1 MKIGLFGFPQTGKTT
16 LFNTLTGASAAVGAT
31 GRPETH
37 VGVARVP
44 DERLDRL
51 SAMFRPKKTTHATI
65 EYIDPIG
72 VEKGEARKSD
82 SFLQELKQAE
92 ALAHVVRGFENDSVP
107 HSQGTI
113 DPRRDVE
120 TMETELILADHT
132 LAVRRAERLEQSIR
146 KSGREEDRRELELIR
161 RCIDALERETPLR
174 EIPFT
179 DEDSRRLRGF
189 AFLSAK
195 PLLIVLNAGEKDA
208 GRLESAL
215 AERGLTR
222 FAGKKEMAVCA
233 ASAQIEM
240 EIARLEPPDARAFM
254 DELGLGEPALDR
266 IIRSSYALLGLVSF
280 FTVGED
286 ECRAWTIRDG
296 TRALQAAGTIHSDI
310 ERGFIRA
317 EVVEW
322 KALLEAGSL
331 AAARERGKLGLEGK
345 DYRVRD
351 GDVVH
356 FRFNI

>member
-1 MKIGLFGFPQTGKTT
+1 M
-16 LFNTLTGASAAVGAT
+16 
-31 GRPETH
+31 
-37 VGVARVP
+37 
-44 DERLDRL
+44 
-51 SAMFRPKKTTHATI
+51 
-65 EYIDPIG
+65 
-72 VEKGEARKSD
+72 
-82 SFLQELKQAE
+82 
-92 ALAHVVRGFENDSVP
+92 RGFENDSVP

-286 ECRAWTIRDG
+286 ECRAWTIRGHDPLG
-296 TRALQAAGTIHSDI
+296 HRARLHPRGGRRVEGPSRSRLAGGGPRAGKARTRGEGLPGPRRRRRPLPLQHLRRKASNLPRCYQRLTASVMRLVWGNSFLGSSTIRNDKLLIPTPHRKWPARAGKIPP
-310 ERGFIRA
+310 RG
-317 EVVEW
+317 EE
-322 KALLEAGSL
+322 LS
-331 AAARERGKLGLEGK
+331 
-345 DYRVRD
+345 
-351 GDVVH
+351 
-356 FRFNI
+356 